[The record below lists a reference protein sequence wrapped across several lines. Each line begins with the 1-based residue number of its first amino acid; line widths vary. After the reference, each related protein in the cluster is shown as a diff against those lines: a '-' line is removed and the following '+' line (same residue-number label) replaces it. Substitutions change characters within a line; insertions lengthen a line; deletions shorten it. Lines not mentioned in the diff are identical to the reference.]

1 MYHNIP
7 MELRELNQWVCW
19 RYETVGGRITKVPYS
34 PDGHHKANVHKP
46 STWGSFNDAVA
57 QSMGPTMD
65 GIGFMLTANDPY
77 TAIDIDDKKD
87 NPASPEQRAV
97 QRNILELFAS
107 YTERSVGGAWV
118 DEHGNTRGG
127 YHIIIKGKING
138 GRDRDHVGVYSTER
152 YITFNGDVVRAA
164 PIGYF
169 QEELNAMIARMPD
182 NGCADELWDIEGL
195 LDDKEV
201 HEMALRA
208 VNGAKYDALC
218 KCTSAVYNERGERV
232 AHGSYADIGYE
243 SQSQAD
249 LALLSILAYYTRDN
263 NQVKRLF
270 RYSGLGRRAKAM
282 QDDVYLNR
290 TLKRIRAH
298 EPDPTDYEQ
307 ARKNAEA
314 LLANAAQTYTYTPNH
329 DNITEVGVPV
339 QQVAAPQPLPQ
350 QAMAPPQPQQL
361 AAPAVDSKPLPTRVQ
376 AGSFTPPPGIVGEL
390 ARYIYSS
397 TVRPVHEVALMTAI
411 GLVAGVVGRSYNIS
425 NTGLNQYLLLL
436 ARTGAGKDGMAKSIN
451 KLIATVRPQVPLAEE
466 FLGPGSF
473 ASGQALIRT
482 LDSRPCFVSVLG
494 EFGLTLQ
501 ALNDP
506 RAPAAQIILRKVLLD
521 LYAKS
526 GWEDVLHSTAY
537 SDNEKNTKNVHAP
550 NVTILGEST
559 PETFYDGIDTGDI
572 ADGLI
577 PRFHIVEYTGP
588 RPPRNKAAG
597 QPPSPALAKAFADLC
612 AIALTTRQNNT
623 CAAVQ
628 IAPDAL
634 ALLDAFDVE
643 CDRLINNSINPG
655 EVQLWNRAH
664 IKVLKMA
671 GLIAVGCNP
680 HAPVVTTE
688 IAEWAIDFTRR
699 GSEQVLSRFYTGDVG
714 NGESKQTADLRTAV
728 KEWFQYDA
736 KSVEGYKCKVEWQKA
751 GIIPYSYLVT
761 RLSRKASFYR
771 DRMGSARSL
780 QNLLS
785 NMVSAEMLILIPPM
799 EAQAKFKARQALY
812 ALGSMW

>member
-57 QSMGPTMD
+57 HSMGPTMD
-65 GIGFMLTANDPY
+65 GIGLMLTGADPY

-87 NPASPEQRAV
+87 NPASPEQRAI

-118 DEHGNTRGG
+118 DEEGNTRGG
-127 YHIIIKGKING
+127 YHIIIKGKIPG

-152 YITFNGDVVRAA
+152 YITFNGDVVRNA

-208 VNGAKYDALC
+208 ANGAKYDALC
-218 KCTSAVYNERGERV
+218 KCTSAVYDARGERV

-263 NQVKRLF
+263 SQVKRLF

-307 ARKNAEA
+307 ARRNAEA
-314 LLANAAQTYTYTPNH
+314 LIANAEEQR
-329 DNITEVGVPV
+329 
-339 QQVAAPQPLPQ
+339 QLAAPQPLPQ
-350 QAMAPPQPQQL
+350 QPMAAPQPPQL
-361 AAPAVDSKPLPTRVQ
+361 AAPSSTPAVDTTPAPTRVQ

-390 ARYIYSS
+390 ARYIYST

-411 GLVAGVVGRSYNIS
+411 GLVAGIVGRSYNIS
-425 NTGLNQYLLLL
+425 NTGLNQYLLFLGK
-436 ARTGAGKDGMAKSIN
+436 TGAGKDGMAKSIN
-451 KLIATVRPQVPLAEE
+451 KLIASIRPQVPMADE
-466 FLGPGSF
+466 FMGPGAF

-482 LDSRPCFVSVLG
+482 LDSRPCFVSVQG

-521 LYAKS
+521 LYSKS

-537 SDNEKNTKNVHAP
+537 SDQEKNTKNVHAP
-550 NVTILGEST
+550 SVTILGEST
-559 PETFYDGIDTGDI
+559 PETFYEGIDTGDI

-597 QPPSPALAKAFADLC
+597 QPPSPGLAKQFADLC

-634 ALLDAFDVE
+634 ALLDSFDVE
-643 CDRLINNSINPG
+643 CDRHINNAINQG
-655 EVQLWNRAH
+655 EAQLWNRAH
-664 IKVLKMA
+664 LKALKMA

-688 IAEWAIDFTRR
+688 IATWAIEFTQR
-699 GSEQVLSRFYTGDVG
+699 GSEQILSRFYTGDVG
-714 NGESKQTADLRTAV
+714 NGESKQTADLRQAI
-728 KEWFQYDA
+728 KEWFNLDK

-751 GIIPYSYLVT
+751 GVIPYAYLVT

-785 NMVSAEMLILIPPM
+785 NMVSAEMLLAVPPM
-799 EAQAKFKARQALY
+799 EAQAKFKARQTLY